1 MARVLRKIRVSEISN
16 VDVAA
21 NPHARVTFFK
31 RDAEGVAKSLFGDV
45 MQQLHDDG
53 YRSTDRSRA
62 AVEKLVRETIEG
74 CGRDPFGMPG
84 DPLSVRSLA
93 DKVVAMTKRG
103 GVMLPITTEERDY
116 TPEQAAWLAGN
127 ARVVSDAERALDRS
141 IRSIVGD
148 GTVVDKQGLVSGSV
162 AQCRA
167 YLADEGVSEDAI
179 DAAIGGVVAK
189 HLEVHMVNKSA
200 SSRCRHCG
208 GKDPLAGDDE
218 DEADTEK
225 RLDLGVVRKAA
236 MTSHD
241 SIVADF
247 RKRMPAASEAE
258 VLKAA
263 TDSAE
268 YMQLFRDEREA
279 AFRAGG
285 HL

>member
-1 MARVLRKIRVSEISN
+1 MAKVLRNLKITSVDSVDRGAGRGVRV
-16 VDVAA
+16 VLA
-21 NPHARVTFFK
+21 K
-31 RDAEGVAKSLFGDV
+31 RDPKLSPQARRSIERVVDDVLAGKRAPAGDV
-45 MQQLHDDG
+45 MVEAVAALEASLDSIAGDD
-53 YRSTDRSRA
+53 
-62 AVEKLVRETIEG
+62 AVNKADAVGISVSQCREH
-74 CGRDPFGMPG
+74 
-84 DPLSVRSLA
+84 
-93 DKVVAMTKRG
+93 
-103 GVMLPITTEERDY
+103 
-116 TPEQAAWLAGN
+116 LAGKG
-127 ARVVSDAERALDRS
+127 V
-141 IRSIVGD
+141 D
-148 GTVVDKQGLVSGSV
+148 G
-162 AQCRA
+162 
-167 YLADEGVSEDAI
+167 DAI

-279 AFRAGG
+279 AFRSGG